1 MQCLLIRLY
10 TTAGEWLEDFA
21 VYSHPLL
28 CHFELEQVFIFK
40 SELSLFPSH
49 PIRREMG
56 AGMWSERWEG
66 AFGFQMVLY
75 MSVLVRYHQGADEDK
90 VKE

>member
-28 CHFELEQVFIFK
+28 CHFELEQVFKFK
-40 SELSLFPSH
+40 SELSVFPSH
-49 PIRREMG
+49 PIRREIG
-56 AGMWSERWEG
+56 TGMWSERWEG
-66 AFGFQMVLY
+66 DFGFQIVLY
-75 MSVLVRYHQGADEDK
+75 ISVFVRLSPGS
-90 VKE
+90 